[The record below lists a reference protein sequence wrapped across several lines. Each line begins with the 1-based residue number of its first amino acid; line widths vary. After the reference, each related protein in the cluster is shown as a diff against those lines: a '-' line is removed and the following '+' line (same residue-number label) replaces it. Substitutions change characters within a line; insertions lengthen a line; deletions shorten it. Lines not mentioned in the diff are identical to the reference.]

1 MALRTTYYAT
11 AVGEYTILSHLL
23 DFLRYSLAS
32 ILSAVLIKLIFPLS
46 FSPPL
51 SCSRLICIRSIP
63 IEAPCSLYV
72 LSSTHPMRRLT
83 MRQSPDAIRNQVCF
97 AQVDFQSSRTRA
109 PPAQEARLSMP
120 KLTGHS
126 CYGSLWDT
134 VPGRMK
140 TASIV
145 VCIW

>member
-1 MALRTTYYAT
+1 MLRTTYYVT
-11 AVGEYTILSHLL
+11 AVGEYTIPSHLL
-23 DFLRYSLAS
+23 DFLCYSLAS

-51 SCSRLICIRSIP
+51 SCSRLIYICLIP

-72 LSSTHPMRRLT
+72 LLSTHPMCRLT
-83 MRQSPDAIRNQVCF
+83 MRQSLDAIWNQVCF
-97 AQVDFQSSRTRA
+97 AQLDFQSSRTCA
-109 PPAQEARLSMP
+109 PPAQEARLPIP

-145 VCIW
+145 VCVW